1 MIPGKVD
8 RAAWPFHTR
17 AKGCDHVIV
26 RALDSHP
33 KVIPLTWS
41 ARNCV
46 RPTQIPVDH
55 ATLLYIVAHVRSP

>member
-17 AKGCDHVIV
+17 AKGCDHVDV

-33 KVIPLTWS
+33 KVVLVVFEGP
-41 ARNCV
+41 
-46 RPTQIPVDH
+46 
-55 ATLLYIVAHVRSP
+55 